1 MKKVG
6 KSQWKGFLFLAP
18 SLAGVSLFVLLPFL
32 DVVRRSFGEAVT
44 GKFVGIQNYLA
55 VFENTAFR
63 LASWNT
69 LRFVGI
75 CIPLLLA
82 LSLASALLLSSLQK
96 CGERAL
102 KSIFL
107 LPMAISVASVVLLWR
122 LFFHSQGLFNGILNW
137 LHLSVGELDEF
148 PGRFRSFGIQLYMEK
163 PGI

>member
-82 LSLASALLLSSLQK
+82 LSLASALLLSSK
-96 CGERAL
+96 MRGETSVEKHFSPSHGDSRCICGFA
-102 KSIFL
+102 
-107 LPMAISVASVVLLWR
+107 VAA
-122 LFFHSQGLFNGILNW
+122 FFSLAGIIQWNFK
-137 LHLSVGELDEF
+137 LSASLRGELDEF
-148 PGRFRSFGIQLYMEK
+148 PGCFRSFGIQLYMEK
-163 PGI
+163 SGI